1 MCQPPA
7 GGFFV
12 SENGASVSLVFLFS
26 RTSPWVRPPRY
37 AYYYKCSRSYL
48 PPMAKSKKTKW
59 NNLPTHA
66 RLDSDTNKRENLR
79 NRISRLRD
87 RLEDAEDNPLSDYNA
102 DDYAEYPLG
111 TIINMRSGHH
121 YVRMDD
127 TNEVM
132 DVKVK
137 GSFKDGIRNTT
148 TIATVGDRV
157 HIERYPEGEGLI
169 VGIVPRTTVLSR
181 PDPFQRHLQ
190 DVIVANLNQLVIA
203 GSLGGP
209 AFWHELVDRYLVY
222 AEYYQI
228 EPLIV
233 VNKADLAT
241 PEERADIM
249 ALYHEQ
255 LDYRVL
261 FTSIVTGEGIT
272 DLREMMGPRWNVV
285 AGLSGVG
292 KSSLLNAIQEGL
304 NLHTGD
310 TSDFFGGDGQ
320 HTTTTTTLYPLAGGG
335 YVADTP
341 GIRGFGLWDIEPAEL
356 DYYFRD
362 FRSFLGSCKFSD
374 CTHHQEPKCAIRSA
388 VEEGQIA
395 ATRYYS
401 FKKLYIET
409 DPALVRHY

>member
-12 SENGASVSLVFLFS
+12 SAKRGISEASFFISVGID
-26 RTSPWVRPPRY
+26 
-37 AYYYKCSRSYL
+37 L
-48 PPMAKSKKTKW
+48 PVLEQVKKPLRNLLTELNAIMAKSKKNKW
-59 NNLPTHA
+59 NNLSTQDRIETDTH
-66 RLDSDTNKRENLR
+66 KRENLR
-79 NRISRLRD
+79 NRVSRWRD
-87 RLEDAEDNPLSDYNA
+87 RLEEEENPEPEYDPAQYA
-102 DDYAEYPLG
+102 DYPLG

-127 TNEVM
+127 TNEIL

-137 GSFKDGIRNTT
+137 GSFKDGVRNTT
-148 TIATVGDRV
+148 TVVTVGDRV
-157 HIERYPEGEGLI
+157 HIERYTEGGGLI

-190 DVIVANLNQLVIA
+190 DMIVANINQLVIA
-203 GSLGGP
+203 ASLGGP

-222 AEYYQI
+222 AEYHDI

-233 VNKADLAT
+233 VNKVDLASK
-241 PEERADIM
+241 EEIESIA
-249 ALYHEQ
+249 ALYRDQ
-255 LDYRVL
+255 LGYRLL
-261 FTSIVTGEGIT
+261 FTSTVTGEGVAE
-272 DLREMMGPRWNVV
+272 LRSLMGPRWNVV

-292 KSSLLNAIQEGL
+292 KSSLLNAVQEGL
-304 NLHTGD
+304 NLNTGD

-320 HTTTTTTLYPLAGGG
+320 HTTTTTTLYPLQGGG

-341 GIRGFGLWDIEPAEL
+341 GIRGFGLWNIEPAEL

-362 FRSFLGSCKFSD
+362 FRPLLGSCKFSD
-374 CTHHQEPKCAIRSA
+374 CTHHQEPKCAIRQA
-388 VEEGQIA
+388 VEDGTIVQ
-395 ATRYYS
+395 TRYTS
-401 FKKLYIET
+401 FLKLYEET